1 MRKRI
6 GIFGLSEEALQLIPL
21 LVANPEVELGGIVD
35 RGAPDD
41 RSAFDERLRR
51 RDGDLGATIAAA
63 RVASVANLL
72 ADVTLHA
79 VIDAS
84 PEEEFAGLCP
94 DAVERNLQIVS
105 PLTARLLWGYG
116 APSVDRKA
124 ELLQTLAEVVE
135 SYNLTIDTD
144 ELFGRMLEIARSVT
158 GADGGSLM
166 LLDSDRNELLIRV
179 AAGIEPELWTKIRV
193 PIGDGIAGR
202 VAADARPLR
211 LRGKADREAFHIL
224 HERLDVVSALCV
236 PLVHDGRVLGVL
248 NLHHA
253 SRPDAF
259 SDEDLEFAEQL
270 ARLDAQII
278 ARSQEHEALR
288 SQAARYEAV
297 RAVQAI
303 VAGRAPLPDRLA
315 ELCEFAAGS
324 LGGGVANLFLLE
336 RGGHELRLS
345 ATSLEGGGFGGE
357 YRVTLGQGID
367 GTAAKTREAAIL
379 RGSDGAIA
387 YAALPLLA
395 GDSLVG
401 VLALQSGA
409 SVPRGRGVEV
419 LLLEIAAA
427 AAEGIARVMRE
438 AQMTARA
445 TKLGAINETGIRM
458 VSTTDPAEV
467 LRLGA
472 SGAAMVLEADH
483 AVLRLQDE
491 ETGRYVIRSYFGS
504 ADGRLQER
512 LFRFDKQVSVD
523 AIKRRAAVL
532 VRDARDQP
540 ALDPAD
546 SGVKSLLAA
555 PLKRDGRVIGTLT
568 LYDKVAPDRFATGYF
583 EKDDLELFTK
593 FVSYL
598 ERAIAN
604 ALLHAHTRQFR
615 NFDEETGVPNAGYLA
630 KRIDEEIARGNNRDG
645 ALAIAICTLENLAD
659 VEAAGDSA
667 KARRVVQCTVD
678 ALRANARDF
687 DVIGRTGAAELAIL
701 LPDPGRDASTRIYD
715 LARAVA
721 DDVAHNDPLNDPER
735 VALAFGYAVYP
746 TDGND
751 QDALLKRAREPRIRM
766 V

>member
-1 MRKRI
+1 
-6 GIFGLSEEALQLIPL
+6 
-21 LVANPEVELGGIVD
+21 
-35 RGAPDD
+35 
-41 RSAFDERLRR
+41 
-51 RDGDLGATIAAA
+51 
-63 RVASVANLL
+63 
-72 ADVTLHA
+72 
-79 VIDAS
+79 
-84 PEEEFAGLCP
+84 
-94 DAVERNLQIVS
+94 
-105 PLTARLLWGYG
+105 
-116 APSVDRKA
+116 
-124 ELLQTLAEVVE
+124 
-135 SYNLTIDTD
+135 
-144 ELFGRMLEIARSVT
+144 
-158 GADGGSLM
+158 
-166 LLDSDRNELLIRV
+166 
-179 AAGIEPELWTKIRV
+179 
-193 PIGDGIAGR
+193 
-202 VAADARPLR
+202 
-211 LRGKADREAFHIL
+211 
-224 HERLDVVSALCV
+224 
-236 PLVHDGRVLGVL
+236 
-248 NLHHA
+248 
-253 SRPDAF
+253 
-259 SDEDLEFAEQL
+259 
-270 ARLDAQII
+270 
-278 ARSQEHEALR
+278 
-288 SQAARYEAV
+288 
-297 RAVQAI
+297 
-303 VAGRAPLPDRLA
+303 
-315 ELCEFAAGS
+315 
-324 LGGGVANLFLLE
+324 
-336 RGGHELRLS
+336 
-345 ATSLEGGGFGGE
+345 
-357 YRVTLGQGID
+357 
-367 GTAAKTREAAIL
+367 
-379 RGSDGAIA
+379 
-387 YAALPLLA
+387 
-395 GDSLVG
+395 
-401 VLALQSGA
+401 
-409 SVPRGRGVEV
+409 
-419 LLLEIAAA
+419 
-427 AAEGIARVMRE
+427 
-438 AQMTARA
+438 MTARA

-701 LPDPGRDASTRIYD
+701 LVSYALFLYYFSASHPVRYYDENHYLSLAKLLWEQGPQVQTELHAQRTYLYPLLLSWLLPITGWDPPGLKTIVATVQYGVLVATVIYLAAGLSQRDVPRVS
-715 LARAVA
+715 LARRAVLVVGGERHGIPPELLERCDSVLRLPMAGFVPSYNLQAAMAMVVGERRRQRSLRDGSAA
-721 DDVAHNDPLNDPER
+721 D
-735 VALAFGYAVYP
+735 
-746 TDGND
+746 
-751 QDALLKRAREPRIRM
+751 
-766 V
+766 